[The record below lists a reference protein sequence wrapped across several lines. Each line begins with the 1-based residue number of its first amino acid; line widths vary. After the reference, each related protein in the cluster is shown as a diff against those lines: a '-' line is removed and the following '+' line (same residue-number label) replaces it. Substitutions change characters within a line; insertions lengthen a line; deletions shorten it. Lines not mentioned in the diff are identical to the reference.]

1 MTSDLIN
8 TLDLAHYRKKIRLL
22 RRQLRP
28 DQQQKAAAQ
37 LCKTLSSSPIFLR
50 SQHIAFYL
58 PNDGEIDPTLLMER
72 AWQQKKTCYL
82 PVLAPLDKKLLF
94 LPYHKDEPLQLN
106 QFRIPE
112 PLLQPDKIR
121 AAWTLDLVITPLVA
135 FDLQG
140 NRLGMGGGYYDRTF
154 AFIQKASKPKKPKF
168 VGVAHAFQQCPALPR
183 QDWDIAMDAVFT
195 DNAQFIWAAP
205 KKKELSGP

>member
-1 MTSDLIN
+1 MAAAPLNPFDLK
-8 TLDLAHYRKKIRLL
+8 HVRKNIRHL

-28 DQQQKAAAQ
+28 DQQHKAATQ
-37 LCKTLSSSPIFLR
+37 LCKTLCSSPIFLR

-58 PNDGEIDPTLLMER
+58 PNDGEIDSTLLMER
-72 AWQQKKTCYL
+72 AWKLKKTCYL

-94 LPYHKDEPLQLN
+94 VSYNKGDELRFN
-106 QFRIPE
+106 QYGIPE
-112 PLLQPDKIR
+112 PLLQPDKTR

-140 NRLGMGGGYYDRTF
+140 HRLGMGGGYYDRTF
-154 AFIQKASKPKKPKF
+154 AFIQKANKPKTPKF

-183 QDWDIAMDAVFT
+183 QIWDVSLDAVFT
-195 DNAQFIWAAP
+195 DNAQFIWT
-205 KKKELSGP
+205 KKQELSGP

>member
-1 MTSDLIN
+1 MNSDTLN
-8 TLDLAHYRKKIRLL
+8 SLDLKLFRKKIRLL

-28 DQQQKAAAQ
+28 EQQHKAASR
-37 LCKTLSSSPIFLR
+37 LCKTLGSSPIFLR
-50 SQHIAFYL
+50 SRHIAFYL
-58 PNDGEIDPTLLMER
+58 PNDGEIDPIPLMER
-72 AWQQKKTCYL
+72 AWQQQKTCYL
-82 PVLAPLDKKLLF
+82 PVLSPLDNKLLF
-94 LPYHKDEPLQLN
+94 MPYYKNDPLQLN

-121 AAWTLDLVITPLVA
+121 TAWTLDLIIAPLVA

-154 AFIQKASKPKKPKF
+154 AFIQKANKPKTPKF

-183 QDWDIAMDAVFT
+183 QNWDVSLDAVFT
-195 DNAQFIWAAP
+195 DNSQFIWARTE
-205 KKKELSGP
+205 KKGPSGS